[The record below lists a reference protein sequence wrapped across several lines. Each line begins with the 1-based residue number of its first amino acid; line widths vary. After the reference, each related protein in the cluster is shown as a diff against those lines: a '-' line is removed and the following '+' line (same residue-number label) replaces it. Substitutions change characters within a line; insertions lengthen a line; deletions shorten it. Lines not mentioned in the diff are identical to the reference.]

1 MSLLRTNI
9 GLTQMLT
16 YVRSTN
22 ILITQCLIMVTMVS
36 VSHLGH
42 GDHNQVREHSDS
54 GRRDDER
61 VWGVG
66 PANMEQGDHCT
77 KLQIES

>member
-1 MSLLRTNI
+1 
-9 GLTQMLT
+9 
-16 YVRSTN
+16 
-22 ILITQCLIMVTMVS
+22 MVTMVS
-36 VSHLGH
+36 VSRHGH

-61 VWGVG
+61 FWGVG
-66 PANMEQGDHCT
+66 PADMEQGGHCT

>member
-1 MSLLRTNI
+1 
-9 GLTQMLT
+9 
-16 YVRSTN
+16 
-22 ILITQCLIMVTMVS
+22 MVS
-36 VSHLGH
+36 VSRHGH

-66 PANMEQGDHCT
+66 PAHLEQGGYCT
-77 KLQIES
+77 KIQLEYLSEELKTNISKQY

>member
-1 MSLLRTNI
+1 
-9 GLTQMLT
+9 
-16 YVRSTN
+16 
-22 ILITQCLIMVTMVS
+22 MVTMVS
-36 VSHLGH
+36 VSRHGH

-66 PANMEQGDHCT
+66 PAHLEQGGHCT